1 MRSERRELHGV
12 TRRGGI
18 ASLSVETD
26 NRVQCGVTVVSEL
39 QLLQP
44 HSRQGAERSAR
55 HHVRTG
61 SMPCQWP
68 LVNTTES
75 LRSYSG
81 DLNLELFLD
90 LHYAL
95 DKCLSHYQP
104 SAPRHSAGQRVH
116 PAPSSPVMSNSI
128 AGLY

>member
-1 MRSERRELHGV
+1 MAFHDAL
-12 TRRGGI
+12 
-18 ASLSVETD
+18 ASRHCQS
-26 NRVQCGVTVVSEL
+26 RPIIGVQCRVTVVSEL